1 MNEHLDLNRRPGEK
15 ERAGE
20 IEPAGM
26 GTGPYGKE
34 NAGVP
39 GSSNTGPFPA
49 GQAVMQETSDIQLHG
64 SGEQEAGRR
73 ETLENT

>member
-1 MNEHLDLNRRPGEK
+1 MNEHLDLNQRPGTK

-39 GSSNTGPFPA
+39 GSSNLGPFPA
-49 GQAVMQETSDIQLHG
+49 GQAVMAETSDIFVRRT
-64 SGEQEAGRR
+64 GEQEAG